1 MSSENNAAQSKQTS
15 DVNAKNSLITKIA
28 LFLNYLSKDN
38 HEKLLRDIQ
47 KSDSPAQVD
56 ILKLMLEK
64 KYVSQ
69 KDIADLK
76 KTCLSFAKAQSDMRF
91 GSLCIDFGFLTQSNL
106 NLALEEQARLSQAGQ
121 HIMLGDLL
129 VDAGMLSVRQR
140 TLILQKQKLNN
151 VVSKTAAPDTQ
162 QEKQTDNQA
171 DNKTDSFPEDIA
183 QESLPTFN
191 KAHMREIRESEIIIY
206 IQNDALKA
214 FIQKTDTFDKDMLLS
229 DLKFLLEKNGI
240 IYGISDDSRL
250 EDFIENDTYLETP
263 FEAANGIDAVDGT
276 DAQVIYMFEK
286 DYLKPGALAEDGTI
300 DFKDRGDIPFVKQGD
315 VLAEK
320 IPPKPG
326 KDGITVYGDTIL
338 KKAPADLSFRLGKNV
353 SLSRDGLKV
362 TSDVEGNPKLSQTDE
377 LSVND
382 AYFIEGDVD
391 YTTGHIKF
399 DKNVFITGSIKSG
412 FRVEAIDVVAS
423 TIDGGIVK
431 AEGNVFVQNGVTEST
446 IEAKGNIRAS
456 FMHRSQAACMG
467 NMNIVKEIADT
478 KVIIEGTFEM
488 PRGKMFSSS
497 VCARGGVK
505 IYNIG
510 SEKAKPSTITVG
522 TSMYFDKEMASIDQN
537 IETRQRLLESKTL
550 DKDKIEAQLIEIN
563 ERMAAY
569 DKSRKR
575 TLSMIQE
582 VKKNSPDKTDLFQ
595 KSLDEA
601 EQKIQDLRD
610 QKFVLDNRMKKIDQ
624 AIERCSDAV
633 KVSVKEKLTL
643 KRRNKN
649 NPAKPIVEVSGKAL
663 AGTRINGKHAK
674 LVLNHTVSRS
684 RIMEMNTDTPEG
696 SRKGWEMIISNI

>member
-1 MSSENNAAQSKQTS
+1 MSSENNTAQLKQTS
-15 DVNAKNSLITKIA
+15 DAKARNSLITKIA
-28 LFLNYLSKDN
+28 LFLNYLSKDD

-47 KSDSPAQVD
+47 TSDSPAQVD
-56 ILKLMLEK
+56 VLKIMLEK
-64 KYVSQ
+64 KYISP

-106 NLALEEQARLSQAGQ
+106 NLALEEQARLSQADQ

-129 VDAGMLSVRQR
+129 VDAGMLSVRHR
-140 TLILQKQKLNN
+140 TLILQKQKINN
-151 VVSKTAAPDTQ
+151 AIGKTASPDTQ
-162 QEKQTDNQA
+162 PEKQTEKQTD
-171 DNKTDSFPEDIA
+171 SYPEGID
-183 QESLPTFN
+183 QDPMPRFD
-191 KAHMREIRESEIIIY
+191 KAHMREIREPEIIIY
-206 IQNDALKA
+206 IQNDSLKA
-214 FIQKTDTFDKDMLLS
+214 FIQKTDAFDKDMLLS
-229 DLKFLLEKNGI
+229 DAKFLLEKNGI
-240 IYGISDDSRL
+240 IYGIAEDTSL
-250 EDFIENDTYLETP
+250 EDFIENDTYLKTP
-263 FEAANGIDAVDGT
+263 FEAANGLEAVDGT

-315 VLAEK
+315 ILAEK
-320 IPPKPG
+320 IPLKPG
-326 KDGITVYGDTIL
+326 KDGVNIYGDTIL
-338 KKAPADLSFRLGKNV
+338 KKEPADFTFRLGKNV

-362 TSDVEGNPKLSQTDE
+362 TSDVEGNPKISQTDE

-382 AYFIEGDVD
+382 AYFIDGDVD

-431 AEGNVFVQNGVTEST
+431 AEGNVFVQNGVTESA

-467 NMNIVKEIADT
+467 NMSIVKEIADT
-478 KVIIEGTFEM
+478 NVIIEGTFEM

-522 TSMYFDKEMASIDQN
+522 TSMYFDKELASIDKN
-537 IETRQRLLESKTL
+537 IENRQQLLESKTF
-550 DKDKIEAQLIEIN
+550 DKGKIETQLNEIN
-563 ERMAAY
+563 EKMAAY
-569 DKSRKR
+569 EKSRQR
-575 TLSMIQE
+575 TLAMVEEI
-582 VKKNSPDKTDLFQ
+582 KKNSPGKTDLFQ

-610 QKFVLDNRMKKIDQ
+610 QKFVIDNRMKKIDQ
-624 AIERCSDAV
+624 AIERCLEAV

-663 AGTRINGKHAK
+663 AGTKINGKHAK
-674 LVLNHTVSRS
+674 LVLSHTLSRS